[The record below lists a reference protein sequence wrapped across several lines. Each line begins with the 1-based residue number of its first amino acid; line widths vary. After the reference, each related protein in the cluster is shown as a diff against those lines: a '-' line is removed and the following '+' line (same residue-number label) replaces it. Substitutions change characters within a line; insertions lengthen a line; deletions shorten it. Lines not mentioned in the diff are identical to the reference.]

1 MPVATRERVIGPE
14 ELAREGFFVYPAV
27 NLAAFAGERRA
38 DGTNVPNYGSM
49 TVATDREFTDMVAL
63 GRYIQENYKDPSK
76 VRLIN
81 YDRNNEYRSSDVRRE
96 IGGLIA
102 DLGQTRADME
112 RTVGGFL
119 DQMRQGTLITQGG
132 EAPFAQ
138 MGREEDR
145 QRATKPAPETAQ
157 VQAPREE
164 ERAPT
169 APPTPTVG
177 ALGARE
183 QPTQAYQP
191 SRDFGPAGGEIAGG
205 RVGRRAEAPAE
216 TLTAIPMSVSM
227 TFETR
232 SGTTISADYVI
243 NAASQAEV
251 DRITNEAARVNA
263 SSDPRG
269 RSDFVNT
276 YFDKIS
282 GVTING
288 RRRDA
293 ASLLTALEQ

>member
-1 MPVATRERVIGPE
+1 MPVATRERVTGPE

-27 NLAAFAGERRA
+27 NLAAFGGERRA
-38 DGTNVPNYGSM
+38 DGTNVPNYGQM

-81 YDRNNEYRSSDVRRE
+81 YDRDNEYRSSDVRRE

-119 DQMRQGTLITQGG
+119 DQVRQGTLITQGG

-138 MGREEDR
+138 AAREEDR
-145 QRATKPAPETAQ
+145 QRATKLAPETTQ
-157 VQAPREE
+157 VQAPE
-164 ERAPT
+164 ERAPA

-177 ALGARE
+177 ALGTRE
-183 QPTQAYQP
+183 QPAQAYQP
-191 SRDFGPAGGEIAGG
+191 RRDTGPVGGEIIGG
-205 RVGRRAEAPAE
+205 RVGRRAEEQAP
-216 TLTAIPMSVSM
+216 TTTTIPVSVSM
-227 TFETR
+227 TFVTTG
-232 SGTTISADYVI
+232 GTTVSTDYVI

-251 DRITNEAARVNA
+251 DRIGNEAARVNA
-263 SSDPRG
+263 SSDPRS
-269 RSDFVNT
+269 RIDFVNT
-276 YFDKIS
+276 YSDKMS
-282 GVTING
+282 DVTING

-293 ASLLTALEQ
+293 YSLLTALEQ

>member
-1 MPVATRERVIGPE
+1 
-14 ELAREGFFVYPAV
+14 EGFFVYPAV

-81 YDRNNEYRSSDVRRE
+81 YDRDNEYRSSDVRRE

-119 DQMRQGTLITQGG
+119 EQMRSGTLISQPG

-138 MGREEDR
+138 AAREEDR

-177 ALGARE
+177 ALGTRE

-191 SRDFGPAGGEIAGG
+191 RRDTGPVGGEIIGG
-205 RVGRRAEAPAE
+205 RVGRRAEAPPAE

-227 TFETR
+227 TFETS

-251 DRITNEAARVNA
+251 DRVSNEAARVNA
-263 SSDPRG
+263 SSDPRI

-276 YFDKIS
+276 YYDKIS
-282 GVTING
+282 GVVVNG
-288 RRRDA
+288 RRSSVEA
-293 ASLLTALEQ
+293 LLAYLEQ